1 MGFVNRYMKYVIMN
15 GVIKAVD
22 FEYRKRI
29 SNIFKSPIQ
38 GYEHN
43 LAQKLRLSYGPGTMI
58 IERPNILVLF
68 GR

>member
-1 MGFVNRYMKYVIMN
+1 MKYIIIN
-15 GVIKAVD
+15 GAIKAVD

-29 SNIFKSPIQ
+29 ANIFKNPNQ
-38 GYEHN
+38 GLSNET
-43 LAQKLRLSYGPGTMI
+43 AEKMRQSYGPGTMI